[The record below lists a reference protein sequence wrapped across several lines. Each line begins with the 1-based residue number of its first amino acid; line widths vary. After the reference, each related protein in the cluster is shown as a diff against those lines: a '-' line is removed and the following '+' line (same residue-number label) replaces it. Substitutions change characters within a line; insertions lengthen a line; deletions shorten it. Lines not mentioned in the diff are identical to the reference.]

1 MKRILYLHAG
11 AEMYGADK
19 VLLELIK
26 GLDSKEFEAH
36 VILPNDGVLVEALRQ
51 VGAKVS
57 VLDYP
62 ILRRKYFNPKGIA
75 DYIRSYNFYA
85 KQIALY
91 AREHSI
97 DMVHNNTAAVL
108 EGIYLKR
115 KLKLPLIWHVHEII
129 VKPKAISDFINMLMG
144 RYADKIVTV
153 SQAVANH
160 IKQSPFIKDSQV
172 EVIYNGVDN
181 AVYYPMD
188 ASSIREKFDI
198 AQDALVIGMIG
209 RVNAIKGQN
218 DFIEAVE
225 PLLEKNEQA
234 VAFLAGGV
242 FPGEEW
248 RLEELDKRIASSSV
262 VSQIHRID
270 YYDKT
275 SELYNMF
282 DIFVLPSIKP
292 DSLPT
297 VVLEAMACSK
307 PVVGYNNGGI
317 AEMVVDDKSGCLVKP
332 NRPQE
337 LSKAISLLLDSSE
350 KREKFGRVG
359 YQRQKELFSLES
371 YIKNFSELY
380 KQIEKISYE

>member
-36 VILPNDGVLVEALRQ
+36 VILPNDGVLVEDLRQ
-51 VGAKVS
+51 VGAQVS

-337 LSKAISLLLDSSE
+337 LSNAISLLLDSSE

-380 KQIEKISYE
+380 KTDRKD

>member
-51 VGAKVS
+51 VGAQVS

-62 ILRRKYFNPKGIA
+62 IIRRKYFNPKGIA

-91 AREHSI
+91 ARQHSI

-181 AVYYPMD
+181 TVYYPMD

-337 LSKAISLLLDSSE
+337 LSNAISLLLDSSE

-380 KQIEKISYE
+380 KTDRKD

>member
-51 VGAKVS
+51 VGAQVS

-160 IKQSPFIKDSQV
+160 IKQSSFIKDSQV

-337 LSKAISLLLDSSE
+337 LSNAISLLLDSSE

-380 KQIEKISYE
+380 KTDRKD

>member
-51 VGAKVS
+51 VGAQVS

-337 LSKAISLLLDSSE
+337 LSNAISLLLDSSE

-380 KQIEKISYE
+380 KTDRKD

>member
-337 LSKAISLLLDSSE
+337 LSNAISLLLDSSE
-350 KREKFGRVG
+350 KREQFGREG

-380 KQIEKISYE
+380 KTDGRD

>member
-26 GLDSKEFEAH
+26 GLDRQEFEAH
-36 VILPNDGVLVEALRQ
+36 VILPNDGVLVEVLRQ
-51 VGAKVS
+51 VGAQVS

-337 LSKAISLLLDSSE
+337 LSNAISLLLDSSE

-380 KQIEKISYE
+380 KTDRKD

>member
-26 GLDSKEFEAH
+26 GLDKDEFDPH
-36 VILPNDGVLVEALRQ
+36 VILPNDGPLVESLRQ
-51 VGAKVS
+51 VGAQVS

-337 LSKAISLLLDSSE
+337 LSNAISLLLDSSE

-380 KQIEKISYE
+380 KTDRKD

>member
-181 AVYYPMD
+181 TVYYPMD

-337 LSKAISLLLDSSE
+337 LSNAISLLLDSSE

-371 YIKNFSELY
+371 YIKNFSEFYDNL
-380 KQIEKISYE
+380 Q

>member
-51 VGAKVS
+51 VGAQVS

-91 AREHSI
+91 AREHNI

-248 RLEELDKRIASSSV
+248 RLEELDNRIASSSV
-262 VSQIHRID
+262 VSQIQRID

-337 LSKAISLLLDSSE
+337 LSNAISLLLDSSE

-371 YIKNFSELY
+371 YIKNFSEFYDNL
-380 KQIEKISYE
+380 Q

>member
-26 GLDSKEFEAH
+26 RLDSKEFEAH

-337 LSKAISLLLDSSE
+337 LSNAISLLLDSSE

-380 KQIEKISYE
+380 KTDRKD

>member
-26 GLDSKEFEAH
+26 GLDCQEFEAH

-51 VGAKVS
+51 VGAQVS

-62 ILRRKYFNPKGIA
+62 ILRRKYFNLKGIA

-91 AREHSI
+91 ARAHSI

-225 PLLEKNEQA
+225 PLLEKNEKA

-242 FPGEEW
+242 FHGEEW
-248 RLEELDKRIASSSV
+248 RLEELDNRIDSSSV

-317 AEMVVDDKSGCLVKP
+317 AEMVVDDKSGYLVKP

-337 LSKAISLLLDSSE
+337 LSNAISLLLDSSE

-359 YQRQKELFSLES
+359 YQRQRELFSLES

-380 KQIEKISYE
+380 KTDRKD

>member
-51 VGAKVS
+51 VGAQVS

-198 AQDALVIGMIG
+198 AQDAIVIGMIG

-337 LSKAISLLLDSSE
+337 LSNAISLLLDSSE

-371 YIKNFSELY
+371 YIKNFSEFYDNL
-380 KQIEKISYE
+380 Q

>member
-181 AVYYPMD
+181 TVYYPMD

-332 NRPQE
+332 NSPQE
-337 LSKAISLLLDSSE
+337 LSNAISLLLDSSE

-380 KQIEKISYE
+380 KTDRKD

>member
-337 LSKAISLLLDSSE
+337 LSNAISLLLDSSE
-350 KREKFGRVG
+350 KREQFGREG

-371 YIKNFSELY
+371 YIKNFSEFYDNL
-380 KQIEKISYE
+380 Q

>member
-26 GLDSKEFEAH
+26 GLDRQEFEAH

-51 VGAKVS
+51 VGAQVS

-115 KLKLPLIWHVHEII
+115 KFKLPLIWHVHEII

-172 EVIYNGVDN
+172 KVIYNGVDN
-181 AVYYPMD
+181 TVYYPMD

-198 AQDALVIGMIG
+198 AQDALVIVMIG

-371 YIKNFSELY
+371 YIKNFSEFYDNL
-380 KQIEKISYE
+380 Q

>member
-97 DMVHNNTAAVL
+97 DIVHNNTAAVL

-337 LSKAISLLLDSSE
+337 LSNAISLLLDSSE

-371 YIKNFSELY
+371 YIKNFSEFYDNL
-380 KQIEKISYE
+380 Q

>member
-91 AREHSI
+91 ARQHSI

-270 YYDKT
+270 YYDKA

-337 LSKAISLLLDSSE
+337 LSNAISLLLDSSE

-380 KQIEKISYE
+380 KTDRKD

>member
-26 GLDSKEFEAH
+26 GLDRQEFEAH

-51 VGAKVS
+51 VGAQVS

-181 AVYYPMD
+181 AVYYPKD

-337 LSKAISLLLDSSE
+337 LSNAISLLLDSSE

-380 KQIEKISYE
+380 KTDRKD

>member
-62 ILRRKYFNPKGIA
+62 ILRRKYFNPRGIA
-75 DYIRSYNFYA
+75 DYIRSYNIYA

-91 AREHSI
+91 ARQHSI

-337 LSKAISLLLDSSE
+337 LSNAISLLLDSSE

-380 KQIEKISYE
+380 KTDRKD

>member
-181 AVYYPMD
+181 TVYYPMD

-248 RLEELDKRIASSSV
+248 RLEGLDKRIASSSV

-337 LSKAISLLLDSSE
+337 LSNAISLLLDSSE

-380 KQIEKISYE
+380 KTDRKD

>member
-19 VLLELIK
+19 VLLELVK
-26 GLDSKEFEAH
+26 GLDKDEFEPH
-36 VILPNDGVLVEALRQ
+36 IILPNDGPLVEALRQ
-51 VGAKVS
+51 VGAQVS

-91 AREHSI
+91 AREHNI

-242 FPGEEW
+242 FHGEEW

-317 AEMVVDDKSGCLVKP
+317 AEMVVDDKSGYLVKP

-337 LSKAISLLLDSSE
+337 LSNAISLLLDSSE

-380 KQIEKISYE
+380 KTDRKD

>member
-188 ASSIREKFDI
+188 ASSIRVKFDI

-337 LSKAISLLLDSSE
+337 LSNAISLLLDSSE

-380 KQIEKISYE
+380 KTDRKD

>member
-91 AREHSI
+91 ARGHSI

-160 IKQSPFIKDSQV
+160 IKQSSFIKDSQV

-337 LSKAISLLLDSSE
+337 LSNAISLLLDSSE

-380 KQIEKISYE
+380 KTDRKD

>member
-26 GLDSKEFEAH
+26 GLDRKEFEAH
-36 VILPNDGVLVEALRQ
+36 VILPNDGVLVEALHQ
-51 VGAKVS
+51 VGAQVS

-62 ILRRKYFNPKGIA
+62 ILRRKYFNPKGIV

-91 AREHSI
+91 AQEHSI

-225 PLLEKNEQA
+225 PLLEKNEKA

-248 RLEELDKRIASSSV
+248 RLEELDNRIDSSSV

-317 AEMVVDDKSGCLVKP
+317 AEMVVDDKSGYLVKP

-337 LSKAISLLLDSSE
+337 LSNAISLLLDSSE

-359 YQRQKELFSLES
+359 YQRQRELFSLES

-380 KQIEKISYE
+380 KTDRKD

>member
-19 VLLELIK
+19 VLLELVK
-26 GLDSKEFEAH
+26 GLDKDEFEPH
-36 VILPNDGVLVEALRQ
+36 IILPNDGPLVEALRQ
-51 VGAKVS
+51 VGAQVS

-317 AEMVVDDKSGCLVKP
+317 AEMVVDDKSGCLAKP
-332 NRPQE
+332 NCPQE
-337 LSKAISLLLDSSE
+337 LSNAISLLLDSSE

-380 KQIEKISYE
+380 KTDRKD

>member
-26 GLDSKEFEAH
+26 GLDRQEFEAH

-51 VGAKVS
+51 VGAQVS

-91 AREHSI
+91 AREHNI

-337 LSKAISLLLDSSE
+337 LSNAISLLLDSSE

-380 KQIEKISYE
+380 KTDRKD

>member
-26 GLDSKEFEAH
+26 GLDRQEFEAH

-51 VGAKVS
+51 VGAQVS

-91 AREHSI
+91 AREHNI

-172 EVIYNGVDN
+172 KVIYNGVDN

-262 VSQIHRID
+262 VSQIQRID

-337 LSKAISLLLDSSE
+337 LSNAISLLLDSSE

-359 YQRQKELFSLES
+359 YQRQRELFSLES
-371 YIKNFSELY
+371 YIKNFSEFYDNL
-380 KQIEKISYE
+380 Q

>member
-26 GLDSKEFEAH
+26 GLDKEEFEAH

-62 ILRRKYFNPKGIA
+62 ILRRKYFNPKGIV
-75 DYIRSYNFYA
+75 DYIRSYRFCA
-85 KQIALY
+85 KQIVLY
-91 AREHSI
+91 AQEHSI
-97 DMVHNNTAAVL
+97 DVVHNNTAAVL

-160 IKQSPFIKDSQV
+160 IKQSRFIKDSQV

-198 AQDALVIGMIG
+198 EQDALVIGMIG

-225 PLLEKNEQA
+225 PLLEKNGQA

-242 FPGEEW
+242 FSGEEW
-248 RLEELDKRIASSSV
+248 RLEELDNRIASSSV

-332 NRPQE
+332 NSPQE
-337 LSKAISLLLDSSE
+337 LSNAISLLLDSSE
-350 KREKFGRVG
+350 KREQFGREG
-359 YQRQKELFSLES
+359 YQIQKELFSLDS
-371 YIKNFSELY
+371 YIKNFSEFYDNL
-380 KQIEKISYE
+380 Q

>member
-26 GLDSKEFEAH
+26 GLDRQEFEAH

-51 VGAKVS
+51 VGAQVS

-91 AREHSI
+91 ARQHSI

-129 VKPKAISDFINMLMG
+129 VKPKAISDFINFLMG

-153 SQAVANH
+153 SQAVASHVNE
-160 IKQSPFIKDSQV
+160 SPFIKEGQV
-172 EVIYNGVDN
+172 QVIYNGVDN
-181 AVYYPMD
+181 AVYHPMQ
-188 ASSIREKFDI
+188 ASTVREQFAI
-198 AQDALVIGMIG
+198 PEESLVIGMVG
-209 RVNAIKGQN
+209 RVNAWKGQG
-218 DFIEAVE
+218 DFLEAVT
-225 PLLEKNEQA
+225 PILEQYPNSI
-234 VAFLAGGV
+234 AFLAGSA
-242 FPGEEW
+242 FAGEEW
-248 RLEELDKRIASSSV
+248 RVEELESTIAKSSV
-262 VSQIHRID
+262 ASQIKRID
-270 YYDKT
+270 YYEHT
-275 SELYNMF
+275 TELYNMF
-282 DIFVLPSIKP
+282 DIFVLPSTNP
-292 DSLPT
+292 DPLPT
-297 VVLEAMACSK
+297 VVLEAMACGKS
-307 PVVGYNNGGI
+307 VVGYRHGGVC
-317 AEMVVDDKSGCLVKP
+317 EMVAEGTNGLLATP
-332 NRPQE
+332 NQPAE
-337 LSKAISLLLDSSE
+337 LSKVIQELVEDPE
-350 KREKFGRVG
+350 KRNQFGQASVKR
-359 YQRQKELFSLES
+359 QRELFSLES

-380 KQIEKISYE
+380 KKY

>member
-317 AEMVVDDKSGCLVKP
+317 AEMVVDGKSGCLVKP

-337 LSKAISLLLDSSE
+337 LSNAISLLLDSSE

-380 KQIEKISYE
+380 KTDRKD

>member
-51 VGAKVS
+51 VGAQVS

-91 AREHSI
+91 AQQHSI

-337 LSKAISLLLDSSE
+337 LSNAISLLLDSSE

-380 KQIEKISYE
+380 KTDRKD

>member
-248 RLEELDKRIASSSV
+248 RLEELDNRIASSSV

-337 LSKAISLLLDSSE
+337 LSNAISLLLDSSE

-371 YIKNFSELY
+371 YIKNFSEFYDNL
-380 KQIEKISYE
+380 Q

>member
-51 VGAKVS
+51 VGAQVS

-91 AREHSI
+91 AQEHSI

-181 AVYYPMD
+181 TVYYPMD

-225 PLLEKNEQA
+225 PLLEKNEQV

-337 LSKAISLLLDSSE
+337 LSNAISLLLDSSE

-380 KQIEKISYE
+380 KTDRKD

>member
-317 AEMVVDDKSGCLVKP
+317 AEMVVDDKSGYLVKP

-337 LSKAISLLLDSSE
+337 LSNAISLLLDSSE

-359 YQRQKELFSLES
+359 YQRQRELFSLES
-371 YIKNFSELY
+371 YIKNFSEFYDNL
-380 KQIEKISYE
+380 Q

>member
-51 VGAKVS
+51 VGAQVS

-248 RLEELDKRIASSSV
+248 RLDELDKRIASSSV

-332 NRPQE
+332 NSPQE
-337 LSKAISLLLDSSE
+337 LSNAISLLLDSSE

-371 YIKNFSELY
+371 YIKNFSEFYDNL
-380 KQIEKISYE
+380 Q

>member
-91 AREHSI
+91 ARQHSI

-198 AQDALVIGMIG
+198 EQDALVIGMIG

-225 PLLEKNEQA
+225 PLLEKNKKA

-248 RLEELDKRIASSSV
+248 RLEELDNRIASSSV

-337 LSKAISLLLDSSE
+337 LSNAISLLLDSSE

-371 YIKNFSELY
+371 YIKNFSEFYDNL
-380 KQIEKISYE
+380 Q

>member
-36 VILPNDGVLVEALRQ
+36 VILPNDGVLVEDLRQ
-51 VGAKVS
+51 VGAQVS

-97 DMVHNNTAAVL
+97 EMVHNNTAAVL

-181 AVYYPMD
+181 TVYYPMD

-225 PLLEKNEQA
+225 PLLEKNEQV

-337 LSKAISLLLDSSE
+337 LSNAISLLLDSSE

-380 KQIEKISYE
+380 KTDRKD